1 MPLSPLAAACAPHAR
16 LAIAG
21 TAKNAGKTTVL
32 NHLVDQFHAQG
43 ERLAL
48 TSVGRDGEAIDQ
60 VTNQP
65 KPRIHPP
72 LGAWVA
78 TAEEAAAASRASL
91 ALVAP
96 TPYRTAI
103 GKVGIYEVR
112 RSGHVELA
120 GPVKVREAASLLGQL
135 EALGAQRILVDGAAD
150 RRAFVACGVD
160 AFVLAT
166 GRALEPHP
174 EALAQATAAI
184 LGRLQ
189 LSLPPAEALPP
200 LGLQG
205 RPAWRLAGG
214 GWAEAPWAT
223 WLVPP
228 EELLASWP
236 QGVEA
241 LMAPGA
247 VGDALL
253 TALLAAPAHQRP
265 PALVVPAG
273 THLLAD
279 PQLWARYLGRGG
291 VAYALQPLMAVAL
304 TVNPT
309 SPEAEELP
317 SSSLLA
323 ACRAAMPQLPVLD
336 VLAPGQGLH
345 A

>member
-1 MPLSPLAAACAPHAR
+1 MSLSPLAIACAPFAR

-32 NHLVDQFHAQG
+32 NHLVAQYHAQG

-72 LGAWVA
+72 VGTWVA
-78 TAEEAAAASRASL
+78 TAEEAAGASRASL
-91 ALVAP
+91 ALVAN
-96 TPYRTAI
+96 TPFRTAI

-120 GPVKVREAASLLGQL
+120 GPVKVREAARLLGQL

-166 GRALEPHP
+166 GRALEAQP

-189 LSLPPAEALPP
+189 LSAPPEAALPP
-200 LGLQG
+200 EAL
-205 RPAWRLAGG
+205 RAAPAWRLAGQ
-214 GWAEAPWAT
+214 GWAPAPWST
-223 WLVPP
+223 WLVPA
-228 EELLASWP
+228 EELVEAWP
-236 QGVEA
+236 EGVEA

-247 VGDALL
+247 VGDGLL
-253 TALLAAPAHQRP
+253 QALLALPARQAPP
-265 PALVVPAG
+265 SLVVPAG
-273 THLLAD
+273 THLLAE
-279 PQLWARYLGRGG
+279 PQLWQRFLGRGG
-291 VAYALQPLMAVAL
+291 RAYALEPLLAAAL

-317 SSSLLA
+317 SSALLA
-323 ACRAAMPQLPVLD
+323 ACRSAMPQLPVLD
-336 VLAPGQGLH
+336 VLAPGQGAH